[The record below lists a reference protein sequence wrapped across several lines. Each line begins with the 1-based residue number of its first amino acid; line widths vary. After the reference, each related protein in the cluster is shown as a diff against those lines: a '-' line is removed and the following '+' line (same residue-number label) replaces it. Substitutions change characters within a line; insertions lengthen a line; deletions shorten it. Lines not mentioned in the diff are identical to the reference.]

1 VTKYISELDTLR
13 FGFTVAKINNFKNFN
28 DAPLD
33 ALHELKQQGVKLVIS
48 RVLTSDVSLINKM
61 EDAGFRLKDV
71 QITYNFNLNKNT
83 FPSTHQDD
91 CIYRSFTKN
100 DLPDIVQIATE
111 SFKNY
116 GHYSNSEKTKSINSS
131 LIYEDWARRSCLDKN
146 VADHIIIAEVKGV
159 VAGFLS
165 LKIRHENQI
174 RHVAGVMGA
183 VNEAYRQDGIF
194 RGINIASLHWAKRE
208 SFERI
213 ENNVLITNFPV
224 SKTYINLGFEIIRS
238 ETTFHCW
245 LE

>member
-1 VTKYISELDTLR
+1 MNQYISELDTLR
-13 FGFTVAKINNFKNFN
+13 FGFTVAKINNFKDFN
-28 DAPLD
+28 DTPLD

-48 RVLTSDVSLINKM
+48 RVPTSDVSLINKM

-71 QITYNFNLNKNT
+71 QITYNFNLNKS
-83 FPSTHQDD
+83 FPSNHPVD

-116 GHYSNSEKTKSINSS
+116 GHYSNNEKTKSIDSS
-131 LIYEDWARRSCLDKN
+131 LIYEDWARRSCLDKD
-146 VADHIIIAEVKGV
+146 VADHIIVAEVKGV

-165 LKIRHENQI
+165 LKIHTDNQI
-174 RHVAGVMGA
+174 SHVAGVMGA
-183 VNEAYRQDGIF
+183 VNETHRKDGIF
-194 RGINIASLHWAKRE
+194 RGINIASLHWAKKE